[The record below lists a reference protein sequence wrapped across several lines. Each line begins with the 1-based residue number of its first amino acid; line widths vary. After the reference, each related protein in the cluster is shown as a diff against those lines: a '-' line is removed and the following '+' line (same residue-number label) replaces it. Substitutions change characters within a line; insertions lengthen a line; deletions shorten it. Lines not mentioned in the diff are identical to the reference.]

1 MHIDWWTLAL
11 QTINVLILIWI
22 LSRFLFTPVAN
33 IVKTRQAAAQK
44 LLDDARAAKAAAVA
58 ERDKAA
64 AEAARL
70 AGSRG
75 EALNAAA
82 TEAEAEKSAIL
93 AAARGEAEKLR
104 TAAKADIER
113 ARQGEA
119 AAVADRAS
127 RLAVDIAAKLL
138 DRLPDE
144 ARVEGFLDGLADGLA
159 ALPEATRAG
168 VGANGA
174 PLRLKAA
181 RSLTEAE
188 KKACRTRL
196 GKALGRPIEIQVE
209 ADPNLIAGLEIETP
223 HAVVRNS
230 FRADLDRIAAELS
243 RHDQPGK

>member
-44 LLDDARAAKAAAVA
+44 LLDEAEAAKAAAVA
-58 ERDKAA
+58 EREEAA

-70 AGSRG
+70 ASSRG
-75 EALNAAA
+75 EALKAAA

-93 AAARGEAEKLR
+93 AAARSEAEKLR
-104 TAAKADIER
+104 TTAQADIER
-113 ARQGEA
+113 TRASEA
-119 AAVADRAS
+119 AAVADRCS

-138 DRLPDE
+138 THLPDE
-144 ARVEGFLDGLADGLA
+144 ARIKGFLDGLADGLA

-168 VGANGA
+168 VGANGT

-188 KKACRTRL
+188 TKACRTRL
-196 GKALGRPIEIQVE
+196 SKVLGRPVDIQVE
-209 ADPNLIAGLEIETP
+209 TDPDLIAGLEIETP

-230 FRADLDRIAAELS
+230 FRADLDRIAAELT
-243 RHDQPGK
+243 RDDQTGK